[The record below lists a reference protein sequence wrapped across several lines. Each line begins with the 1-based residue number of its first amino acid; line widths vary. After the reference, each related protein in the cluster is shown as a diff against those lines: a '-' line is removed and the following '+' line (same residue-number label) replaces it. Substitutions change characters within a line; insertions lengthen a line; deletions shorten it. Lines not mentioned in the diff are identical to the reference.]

1 MPSSVPGSL
10 GASADLER
18 VLSSP
23 GQSLRHSDDPRVRCY
38 GSTFADLMEMRAP
51 AAVVSAY
58 LDRHE
63 GWFRRCAAPM
73 QVLPLGG
80 SLNGYALTL
89 GRFGNFGFE
98 VEPTIGL
105 ELLPQAQG
113 VYRIVTVP
121 LPPEQASASLQA
133 LYDVDFNASL
143 ELDELE
149 PGQASVHA
157 SAHPGPGEAE
167 GAAPSEAAPS
177 GLDGAPLTTVRWQLD
192 LKVWITLPGVITLLP
207 DNLVQSS
214 GDHLLRQIVRQISRR
229 LTWKVQED
237 FHASHGLTCPP
248 RRRAQF

>member
-1 MPSSVPGSL
+1 MV
-10 GASADLER
+10 SAAH
-18 VLSSP
+18 
-23 GQSLRHSDDPRVRCY
+23 GFGGLRHSSDPRVRCY
-38 GSTFADLMEMRAP
+38 GSNFADLMEMRAP
-51 AAVVSAY
+51 AAIVATY

-73 QVLPLGG
+73 SVLPLGG
-80 SLNGYALTL
+80 SVNGYALTL

-105 ELLPQAQG
+105 ELLPQADG
-113 VYRIVTVP
+113 IYRIVTVP
-121 LPPEQASASLQA
+121 LPPANPGAGLES

-143 ELDELE
+143 ELDE
-149 PGQASVHA
+149 
-157 SAHPGPGEAE
+157 
-167 GAAPSEAAPS
+167 SETA
-177 GLDGAPLTTVRWQLD
+177 LTLVRWQLE
-192 LKVWITLPGVITLLP
+192 LRVWITLPGVITLLP

-237 FHASHGLTCPP
+237 FHASHGIPCPP